1 MGFTRAIWLYGHDD
15 QFYLVAHSKKNFA
28 AFEKAGGQGKFFE
41 FDMPSEQGHQVIHYP
56 ALWSGPVG
64 DYLNSLSGNTLNASK
79 SVSGEK

>member
-1 MGFTRAIWLYGHDD
+1 MGFTRAIWPYGHDD

-64 DYLNSLSGNTLNASK
+64 DCLNSYPETL
-79 SVSGEK
+79 